1 MSEIADERGEPTE
14 PPAGRCGFAGETCV
28 SPGGVEIPRG
38 IEAPAWRA
46 GRVRRRAGHC
56 RHARCKRDYSER
68 RSAQG
73 FAREA
78 RRPAWRP
85 AAAMRSAVSAAG
97 PR

>member
-1 MSEIADERGEPTE
+1 MRWLGEGQRSEIARNSANVHGLHDEALGEPG
-14 PPAGRCGFAGETCV
+14 PCFA
-28 SPGGVEIPRG
+28 GGVESPRG
-38 IEAPAWRA
+38 IEGASRENRSEAAWR
-46 GRVRRRAGHC
+46 RRRG
-56 RHARCKRDYSER
+56 YSER

-85 AAAMRSAVSAAG
+85 AAAMRRAVRAAG